1 MAAIPMPFP
10 ECAVGRRNVAHFHL
24 AITAVF
30 TVESNLYLW
39 ARCFTVLK
47 DRKQQTAKITLG
59 AAFQL
64 LEAWKP
70 IPKSTLETTP
80 KINTPNTALNM
91 CKGFDV
97 TAKSAPSLFLPSDN
111 PEIPAHRGKEKIPW
125 LYRTSQPLIYLQAE
139 WCIRVKAAGEFQ
151 NWNKKLF
158 YWYLF
163 PIHRGFLM
171 I

>member
-139 WCIRVKAAGEFQ
+139 
-151 NWNKKLF
+151 
-158 YWYLF
+158 
-163 PIHRGFLM
+163 
-171 I
+171 